1 MMALLMKYWWLAI
14 VILAILV
21 IAFMFL
27 ITYINLPNSK
37 KAKKVKE
44 WLLFAVVQAE
54 KELGSGTGAL
64 KLRFVYDMFITKFPL
79 LVALIPFSTF
89 SSFVDEAL
97 DKFKKLLAT
106 TPELQA
112 YVANQGALEEM
123 KEAVAEIA
131 DQNKE
136 EV

>member
-1 MMALLMKYWWLAI
+1 MTLLMEYWWLVI

-54 KELGSGTGAL
+54 KELGSGTGQL
-64 KLRFVYDMFITKFPL
+64 KLRYVYNLALSKFPIFIK
-79 LVALIPFSTF
+79 LIPFELF
-89 SSFVDEAL
+89 SNFVDEAL
-97 DKFKKLLAT
+97 QQLENLIEDSEGVKKYIEKILGK
-106 TPELQA
+106 ED
-112 YVANQGALEEM
+112 EE
-123 KEAVAEIA
+123 
-131 DQNKE
+131 
-136 EV
+136 

>member
-1 MMALLMKYWWLAI
+1 MMTLLMDYWWIAI

-54 KELGSGTGAL
+54 KELGSGTGQL
-64 KLRFVYDMFITKFPL
+64 KLRYVYNLALSKFPIFIK
-79 LVALIPFSTF
+79 LIPFELF
-89 SSFVDEAL
+89 SSFVD
-97 DKFKKLLAT
+97 
-106 TPELQA
+106 
-112 YVANQGALEEM
+112 GALQQLENLIEDSEGVKKYIEKILEKGDEE
-123 KEAVAEIA
+123 
-131 DQNKE
+131 
-136 EV
+136 

>member
-1 MMALLMKYWWLAI
+1 MMTLLMEYWWIAI

-54 KELGSGTGAL
+54 KELGSGTGQL
-64 KLRFVYDMFITKFPL
+64 KLRYVYNLALSKFPIFIK
-79 LVALIPFSTF
+79 LIPFELF
-89 SSFVDEAL
+89 SSFVD
-97 DKFKKLLAT
+97 
-106 TPELQA
+106 
-112 YVANQGALEEM
+112 GALQQLENLIEDSEGVKKYIEKILGKEDEE
-123 KEAVAEIA
+123 
-131 DQNKE
+131 
-136 EV
+136 